1 MGSTWVKARKQDQG
15 SSGVN
20 GVSGLRGVSRWPRIG
35 HPDRGSVERSIEE
48 NGRHSCPIEVI
59 ALVMLLDGMAVPGQ
73 RFNPWR
79 GLFRSS
85 LGVMLPRR
93 WFISKT
99 VAIAGVADSGIDA
112 FRRRVRCEVKA
123 RMLAVGIEKG
133 ANDGGY
139 GVVAYQHVL

>member
-35 HPDRGSVERSIEE
+35 HPDRASVERSIEE
-48 NGRHSCPIEVI
+48 NGRHSYPIDVI
-59 ALVMLLDGMAVPGQ
+59 VLVMLLDEMVALDQ

-79 GLFRSS
+79 GLIRPS

-93 WFISKT
+93 
-99 VAIAGVADSGIDA
+99 
-112 FRRRVRCEVKA
+112 
-123 RMLAVGIEKG
+123 
-133 ANDGGY
+133 
-139 GVVAYQHVL
+139 